1 MKKVILL
8 GLFLLSF
15 ALQAQET
22 EAKAAIVSFFEG
34 FHAKDTLKM
43 KMYCHD
49 KMVLQS
55 ISEGAKGTTLT
66 ELKATA
72 FFTSMTQIPTTMKFE
87 ERLFGFEIKT
97 DGSMAH
103 VWTPYEFYINGVLSH
118 VGVNAFTLIL
128 ENNQWKI
135 VHLIDTRRKKK

>member
-1 MKKVILL
+1 MKKTILL
-8 GLFLLSF
+8 GLFLMQF
-15 ALQAQET
+15 TLQAQES
-22 EAKAAIVSFFEG
+22 EAKAAIISFFEG

-55 ISEGAKGTTLT
+55 ISEGAKDTKLI
-66 ELKATA
+66 EEKATA
-72 FFTSMTQIPTTMKFE
+72 FFKSMTQIPATMKFE
-87 ERLFGFEIKT
+87 ERLLSFEIRI

-103 VWTPYEFYINGVLSH
+103 VWTPYEFYINGTLSH

-128 ENNQWKI
+128 ENKQWKI